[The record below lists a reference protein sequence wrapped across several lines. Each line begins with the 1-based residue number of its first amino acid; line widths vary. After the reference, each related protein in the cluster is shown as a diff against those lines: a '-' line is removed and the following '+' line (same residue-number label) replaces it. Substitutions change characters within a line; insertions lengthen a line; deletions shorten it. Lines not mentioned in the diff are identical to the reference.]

1 MTKISNNFLSMLMK
15 KKALVTGANGFV
27 GSNLVR
33 ALLKKGYEVTCM
45 IRRTSDLSSLED
57 LPVSFK
63 YADYRSIPSLHDACK
78 DQKIIFH
85 IAAKVR
91 ELTEKRYFDA
101 NVELTRNLLKSI
113 GGGTIEK
120 FVFLSTQA
128 AAGPADGLKPKTETC
143 VCNPVSYYGKSKLEA
158 ERVVRE
164 ECPVP
169 WIIIRPSSVYG
180 PYDRDFLQ
188 YFKLVKNH
196 IAPLAGFR
204 KKYLSLIYVEDLLQ
218 TIILAAES
226 EHARYETFFAGD
238 GNIYKLEDFIAA
250 TEKAMCKKALRLHIP
265 IFLSYLLAV
274 FNEGMKHITKKQAI
288 INIQK
293 VKEMRQCY
301 WLCSIEKAKKLL
313 NYQPQY
319 SLQEGVNETYKWY
332 KEHKWL

>member
-1 MTKISNNFLSMLMK
+1 LTKILNNCLSMLMK

-101 NVELTRNLLKSI
+101 NVEVTRNLLEAVKGSS
-113 GGGTIEK
+113 IEK
-120 FVFLSTQA
+120 LIFLSTQA
-128 AAGPADGLKPKTETC
+128 AAGPSAGLEPKKETC

-169 WIIIRPSSVYG
+169 WIIIRPPSVYG
-180 PYDRDFLQ
+180 SYDRDFLK

-196 IAPLAGFR
+196 LAPLVGF
-204 KKYLSLIYVEDLLQ
+204 KKNYLSLVYVEDLVRL
-218 TIILAAES
+218 ILLAAENG
-226 EHARYETFFAGD
+226 EVKNQIFFAGD
-238 GNIYKLEDFIAA
+238 GNIYKFEDFIVAV
-250 TEKAMCKKALRLHIP
+250 EKAMGKKVIKLHIP
-265 IFLSYLLAV
+265 IFLSYLLAL
-274 FNEGMKHITKKQAI
+274 FNEGMKYFTKKQAI
-288 INIQK
+288 INMQK

-301 WLCSIEKAKKLL
+301 WLCSIEKAHELL
-313 NYQPQY
+313 DYQPHY
-319 SLQEGVNETYKWY
+319 SLQEGVSKTYTWY